1 MTTEFANIELA
12 LIAPSLTN
20 PRKNFNPTKLAELAE
35 DIKRRGIDTPITVRP
50 LPGSRVAD
58 TDRTVQ
64 FELVCGERRLRASEL
79 AGVATIPAMVRALT
93 DDQALEIQLCENLK
107 RDDLTELEEAEGY
120 ETLMKHANISAD
132 QVGERI
138 GKSRSYVY
146 GRIKLLDLCS
156 EARVS
161 LRDGDIDASRALLV
175 ARIPDHKL
183 QIKAMKEIV
192 AGHGYSMHKEP
203 MTYRVAL
210 EHLQHNY
217 MLKLSEAKFKITSVD
232 LVPAAGSCKTCTK
245 RTGHDPDLF
254 SDVKGAD
261 ICIDPPCF
269 HKKEEAHAAAQVK
282 EAKDKGQTV
291 IAGKQAQEL
300 RAQNSYRD
308 KFVGYRALDA
318 VDDSPTDQPLRKLI
332 GPLMKAEGIKPVLIE
347 GTRNKGELVECLPN
361 EVVLKLLKTAE
372 QQTKAASDGKA
383 DKAATK
389 EMQQLVNDKKAKAE
403 AKAKAQYE
411 RDWRANLVHD
421 TYCTMRDDADIKAF
435 DTQVHRYL
443 AVRAAN
449 GLSTDH
455 AAAICKLLDLGKV
468 SPISAVAEFAKE
480 TPAPDM
486 LHLLIIMQEASGT
499 ETHTYGGRIPN
510 EGLLLVAGN
519 VFGKQLD
526 DVIKEIKAEV
536 KAEIWPKVTK
546 KPNPATAPAA
556 RPEVGAG
563 GAKDKAVPVLKK
575 PSARAAKLSAEE
587 ATLGIAAAMQ
597 GVEAAASAPVGAVA
611 LPAEPAGEP
620 VAIDE
625 AQYTT
630 AVQMVLVQRDETAC
644 VSRLGI
650 MLGIKA
656 TVAQAMLARM
666 QAEGIVGPLPK
677 GGHWHP
683 VLQPSPIPVTED
695 PLFATALK
703 VVVREQKATVRLLKS
718 ELSVGTTKALDL
730 MDKLQQAG
738 KVSAC
743 YERGARK
750 VLVAA

>member
-58 TDRTVQ
+58 TDRAVQ

-120 ETLMKHANISAD
+120 ETLMRHANINAD

-161 LRDGDIDASRALLV
+161 LRDGTIDASRALLV

-217 MLKLSEAKFKITSVD
+217 MLKLSEAKFKITNVD

-261 ICIDPPCF
+261 ICTDPPCF
-269 HKKEEAHAAAQVK
+269 HKKEEAHAATQVK

-291 IAGKQAQEL
+291 IAGKAAQEL

-347 GTRNKGELVECLPN
+347 GQRNKGELVECLPN

-372 QQTKAASDGKA
+372 QQAKAASDGKA

-455 AAAICKLLDLGKV
+455 AAAICKLLSLGKV

-480 TPAPDM
+480 TPAPDL

-499 ETHTYGGRIPN
+499 ETHTYGGRVPN

-563 GAKDKAVPVLKK
+563 GAKAGVVDKAVPVLKK

-611 LPAEPAGEP
+611 LPAEPAG
-620 VAIDE
+620 VIDP
-625 AQYTT
+625 QKYLT
-630 AVQMVLVQRDETAC
+630 ATNIVITQRNTQPAHLVT
-644 VSRLGI
+644 
-650 MLGIKA
+650 MLG
-656 TVAQAMLARM
+656 VNMAMAICMLDQM
-666 QAEGIVGPLPK
+666 QADGIVSAISREDGTRE
-677 GGHWHP
+677 
-683 VLQPSPIPVTED
+683 VLTPSPIPPTDD
-695 PLFATALK
+695 PLFQSA
-703 VVVREQKATVRLLKS
+703 VDIIVREQKANVRLLKAG
-718 ELSVGTTKALDL
+718 LKVGTTKALDL

-743 YERGARK
+743 DERGARK

>member
-1 MTTEFANIELA
+1 MTEFANIELS
-12 LIAPSLTN
+12 LIVSSLTN

-35 DIKRRGIDTPITVRP
+35 DIKRRGIDTPVTVRP

-120 ETLMKHANISAD
+120 ETLMAHANINAD

-146 GRIKLLDLCS
+146 GRIKLLDLCT
-156 EARVS
+156 EARSS
-161 LRDGDIDASRALLV
+161 LRDGDIDASRALVV

-192 AGHGYSMHKEP
+192 TGNYYGATREP
-203 MTYRVAL
+203 MTYRQAL
-210 EHLQHNY
+210 EHVQRNY
-217 MLKLSEAKFKITSVD
+217 MLKLSEAKFKITALD

-261 ICIDPPCF
+261 VCTDPPCF

-282 EAKDKGQTV
+282 EAKGKGQTV
-291 IAGKQAQEL
+291 IAGKEAQEL
-300 RAQNSYRD
+300 RAKNSYHD
-308 KFVGYRALDA
+308 KFVGYRSLDNA
-318 VDDSPTDQPLRKLI
+318 DDSPTDQPLRKLI

-347 GTRNKGELVECLPN
+347 GQRNKGELVECLPN

-372 QQTKAASDGKA
+372 QQAKADSDGKA
-383 DKAATK
+383 EKAATK

-403 AKAKAQYE
+403 AKTKQQFE
-411 RDWRANLVHD
+411 REWRDNLVHD
-421 TYCTMRDDADIKAF
+421 AWCTMCDDADIKAF
-435 DTQVHRYL
+435 NTEVHRFL

-449 GLSTDH
+449 SLTTDQ
-455 AAAICKLLDLGKV
+455 AAAICKRLDLGKV
-468 SPISAVAEFAKE
+468 SPISAVADFAKE
-480 TPAPDM
+480 TASPDM

-499 ETHTYGGRIPN
+499 ETHTYGGRVPN

-536 KAEIWPKVTK
+536 KAKLWPKLTK
-546 KPNPATAPAA
+546 KPLTVTPPAV

-563 GAKDKAVPVLKK
+563 GSEGGVKDKALPVLKK

-597 GVEAAASAPVGAVA
+597 GVDGAASAPDGAVA
-611 LPAEPAGEP
+611 LPAEPAGAP
-620 VAIDE
+620 V
-625 AQYTT
+625 
-630 AVQMVLVQRDETAC
+630 
-644 VSRLGI
+644 G
-650 MLGIKA
+650 
-656 TVAQAMLARM
+656 
-666 QAEGIVGPLPK
+666 
-677 GGHWHP
+677 
-683 VLQPSPIPVTED
+683 
-695 PLFATALK
+695 F
-703 VVVREQKATVRLLKS
+703 
-718 ELSVGTTKALDL
+718 SVGIQVQITTD
-730 MDKLQQAG
+730 DNKLS
-738 KVSAC
+738 KV
-743 YERGARK
+743 ARK
-750 VLVAA
+750 WSGKKGVVTKTNVDHDPDFYDVTFKGRNGGIATFRTDQIEVVAV